1 MTCMAGGLCV
11 PGRDYD
17 TMWTGTGKIE
27 SHQMITLEWDAQ
39 GVSFLVDGVR
49 RGEKAA
55 WASTPPT
62 RVRAVVNMGS
72 AGSSVSFVV

>member
-1 MTCMAGGLCV
+1 MIKMSSGALWV
-11 PGRDYD
+11 PGGSRTD
-17 TMWTGTGKIE
+17 TGKIE

-55 WASTPPT
+55 WGSTPPT
-62 RVRAVVNMGS
+62 RVRAVVCMS
-72 AGSSVSFVV
+72 REGSSVSFVV